1 MADLVEYCWGDPYT
15 TEWGRVRAA
24 DGHPAPYR
32 VRYIELG
39 NEQYNHQYIEQVAA
53 MEARAALLGMPR
65 FLYYLFPDNVFLNK
79 GDDLA
84 RAKALG
90 LDGLGDHMV
99 MDIHLPGPA
108 MGGAVAAQNFF
119 TTQATGVGNQSLA
132 GVINCEVN
140 AEIHT
145 MRRAMTEAIDLNQ
158 FFNYQPPST
167 SGDSTPRLK
176 GRMASFCM
184 GRSGHLES
192 VWDQG
197 IAFFSA
203 DDIWLQ
209 PPGWVHAMISEA
221 WQPLNAAVVLHSGT
235 NGTNATN
242 HGSVGTCPGS
252 SCVES
257 ASAAYSAGDVGELV
271 VRYVNPTHSTVV
283 VTVQFPTHNNRS
295 SSGAG
300 VGADGGVRDG
310 DGDGDDPSWLSRSLV
325 QLSSPDLDDA
335 NPANN
340 TLHISPKNGSWVSA
354 RSFTAPPQSFT
365 VAVFARAGW
374 WNKGQVH

>member
-1 MADLVEYCWGDPYT
+1 MAARCLLLLLMCVL
-15 TEWGRVRAA
+15 A
-24 DGHPAPYR
+24 DDFIAFG
-32 VRYIELG
+32 
-39 NEQYNHQYIEQVAA
+39 Q
-53 MEARAALLGMPR
+53 
-65 FLYYLFPDNVFLNK
+65 
-79 GDDLA
+79 
-84 RAKALG
+84 
-90 LDGLGDHMV
+90 
-99 MDIHLPGPA
+99 
-108 MGGAVAAQNFF
+108 
-119 TTQATGVGNQSLA
+119 A

-140 AEIHT
+140 AGIHT

-209 PPGWVHAMISEA
+209 PPGWVHAMISAA
-221 WQPLNAAVVLHSGT
+221 WQPLNAAVLLHSGT
-235 NGTNATN
+235 NGTNSTN
-242 HGSVGTCPGS
+242 HGSDGTCPGS

-271 VRYVNPTHSTVV
+271 VRYVNPTLSTVI
-283 VTVQFPTHNNRS
+283 VTVQLPPHRS
-295 SSGAG
+295 QSSNGAGAG
-300 VGADGGVRDG
+300 VGADSGARSGGAWDGNG
-310 DGDGDDPSWLSRSLV
+310 DGDGPSWLPRSLV

-340 TLHISPKNGSWVSA
+340 TLHISPQNGSWVSA

-365 VAVFARAGW
+365 VAVFARAG
-374 WNKGQVH
+374 